1 LDEFEGEEFE
11 RTAVSVERYDEI
23 EVDTYI
29 YTLKSEILDMHED
42 R

>member
-1 LDEFEGEEFE
+1 MNLKVKSLK